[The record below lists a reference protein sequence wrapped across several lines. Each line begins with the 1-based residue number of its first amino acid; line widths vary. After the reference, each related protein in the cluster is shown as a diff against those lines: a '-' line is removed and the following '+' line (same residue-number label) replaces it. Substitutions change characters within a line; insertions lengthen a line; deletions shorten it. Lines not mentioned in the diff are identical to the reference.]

1 MLVTALVVLVSA
13 LGLLYLYLKK
23 KNEYWKSRGLITPK
37 PLPLLGNY
45 GDFILLKK
53 NLPDTVNKICKQFPK
68 EPIVGAYYGTEP
80 VIIVKDPELLKLV
93 ITKDFYYFSSR
104 DLSAHT
110 GRELMT
116 KNVFQEHGDTWRVI
130 RQNLTPVF
138 TSAKMKKMFYLIQ
151 ERTQD
156 FEKFLAREITTK
168 QTHEVRSF
176 MGKYTMDCIGSCI
189 FGLETKV
196 MQEKSD
202 NPFVVIS
209 EKIFDFRTHK
219 VFKNIMRTIWP
230 NIFYGL
236 GMSAFN
242 QDIGDFFNK
251 LIGGVFSDR
260 NYTPSSRHDFIDFIL
275 GFKKNKYITGDDIK
289 SLKNGSDAREKV
301 KLEVDDEL
309 LVARTITMI
318 FFAAGF
324 ETSAATMSFA
334 LFEMSKNPG
343 VLKRV
348 LDEVDEYLVKTEGK
362 VTYEC
367 VSDLPYLEACLDE
380 ALRIYPV
387 LGVLTREV
395 VEDYHMPSGLLL
407 EKATRVHIPVQY
419 LHMHPD
425 YFPDPEEFQ
434 PERFLGVNKDDIKPY
449 TYYPFGDGPRI
460 CIGMRFAK
468 MQMMAGLVTLLRHY
482 TVELPPHVPRKVEF
496 DPLAFTLQS
505 KHKIE
510 LNFLARSKF
519 SSQ

>member
-1 MLVTALVVLVSA
+1 MFVTTLVVLGSL

-23 KNEYWKSRGLITPK
+23 RNEYWKSRGLVTPK

-45 GDFILLKK
+45 GDFIRLKK
-53 NLPDTVNKICKQFPK
+53 NLPDTVNEICKQFPK

-80 VIIVKDPELLKLV
+80 VVIVKDPELLKLV

-104 DLSAHT
+104 DLSAHSE
-110 GRELMT
+110 REMVT
-116 KNVFQEHGDTWRVI
+116 RNVFREHGNTWRVM

-138 TSAKMKKMFYLIQ
+138 TSTKMKKMFYLIQ

-156 FEKFLAREITTK
+156 FEIFLAREIDAK
-168 QTHEVRSF
+168 PTHEVRSF
-176 MGKYTMDCIGSCI
+176 MGKYTMDCIGSCV

-202 NPFVVIS
+202 SPFVAIS
-209 EKIFDFRTHK
+209 EKIFDLGAPRVFR
-219 VFKNIMRTIWP
+219 NIIRTIWP

-236 GMSAFN
+236 GMRVYDKKVN
-242 QDIGDFFNK
+242 DFFNN
-251 LIGGVFSDR
+251 LIVGVFSGR
-260 NYTPSSRHDFIDFIL
+260 NHTPSSRHDFIDFIL
-275 GFKKNKYITGDDIK
+275 GFKKDKYITGDDIK
-289 SLKNGSDAREKV
+289 SLKNGSDSDAREKV
-301 KLEVDDEL
+301 KLDINDEL
-309 LVARTITMI
+309 LVAQTIV

-324 ETSAATMSFA
+324 ETSATTMSFT
-334 LFEMSKNPG
+334 LFEMSKNPD
-343 VLKRV
+343 VLKCV
-348 LDEVDEYLVKTEGK
+348 LDEVDEYLAKTGGK

-367 VSDLPYLEACLDE
+367 VTDLPYLEACVDE
-380 ALRIYPV
+380 ALRLYPV

-407 EKATRVHIPVQY
+407 KKATRVHIPVQY

-425 YFPDPEEFQ
+425 YFPEPKKFR
-434 PERFLGVNKDDIKPY
+434 PERFLGVVKDNIKRY
-449 TYYPFGDGPRI
+449 TYYPFGDGPRM
-460 CIGMRFAK
+460 CIGIRFAK
-468 MQMMAGLVTLLRHY
+468 MQMLAGLVTLLRHY

-510 LNFLARSKF
+510 LNFLPRAKV

>member
-1 MLVTALVVLVSA
+1 MFVTTLVVLGSI

-23 KNEYWKSRGLITPK
+23 KNEYWKSRGLVTPK

-53 NLPDTVNKICKQFPK
+53 TLPDTVNEICKQFPK

-80 VIIVKDPELLKLV
+80 VVIVKDPELLKLV
-93 ITKDFYYFSSR
+93 ITRDFYYFSSR
-104 DLSAHT
+104 DISAHA
-110 GRELMT
+110 GRETMA
-116 KNVFQEHGDTWRVI
+116 KNVFQEHGDTWRVM

-156 FEKFLAREITTK
+156 FEKFLAREIAAK
-168 QTHEVRSF
+168 PTHEVRSF
-176 MGKYTMDCIGSCI
+176 VAKYTMDCIGSCV

-202 NPFVVIS
+202 SPFVAIS
-209 EKIFDFRTHK
+209 EKIFDFRTHQ
-219 VFKNIMRTIWP
+219 VFKNVVRTIWP

-236 GMSAFN
+236 GMSAFSR
-242 QDIGDFFNK
+242 DVVDFFNK
-251 LIGGVFSDR
+251 LIVGVFSDR
-260 NYTPSSRHDFIDFIL
+260 NHTPSSRHDFIDFIL
-275 GFKKNKYITGDDIK
+275 GFKNNKFITGDGIK
-289 SLKNGSDAREKV
+289 SLKNGNDAKEKV
-301 KLEVDDEL
+301 KLPVDDEL
-309 LVARTITMI
+309 LVAQTFV

-324 ETSAATMSFA
+324 ETSAATMTFT
-334 LFEMSKNPG
+334 LYELSKNPE

-348 LDEVDEYLVKTEGK
+348 LDEVDEYLVKTDGK

-367 VSDLPYLEACLDE
+367 VTDLPYLEACVDE
-380 ALRIYPV
+380 ALRLYPV

-395 VEDYHMPSGLLL
+395 VEDYLMPSGLLL
-407 EKATRVHIPVQY
+407 KKDMRVHIPVLY
-419 LHMHPD
+419 LQMHPD
-425 YFPDPEEFQ
+425 YFPEPEKFQ
-434 PERFLGVNKDDIKPY
+434 PERFLGANKDNIKPY
-449 TYYPFGDGPRI
+449 TYCPFGDGPRI
-460 CIGMRFAK
+460 CIGQRFAK

-510 LNFLARSKF
+510 LNFLPRTKV

>member
-1 MLVTALVVLVSA
+1 MFVTTLVVLGSA
-13 LGLLYLYLKK
+13 LGLLYLYLKR
-23 KNEYWKSRGLITPK
+23 KNEYWKSRGLVTPK

-53 NLPDTVNKICKQFPK
+53 NLFDTVTDICKQFPK
-68 EPIVGAYYGTEP
+68 EPIVGVYYGTETV
-80 VIIVKDPELLKLV
+80 VIIKDPELLKLV

-110 GRELMT
+110 EREIMT
-116 KNVFQEHGDTWRVI
+116 KNVFQEYGDTWRVM

-138 TSAKMKKMFYLIQ
+138 TSAKMKKMFYLIH

-156 FEKFLAREITTK
+156 FEKFLDREIAAK
-168 QTHEVRSF
+168 PTHEVRGF
-176 MGKYTMDCIGSCI
+176 VAKYTMDCIGSCV

-202 NPFVVIS
+202 NPFVAIS
-209 EKIFDFRTHK
+209 EKIFDFHASR
-219 VFKNIMRTIWP
+219 VFKNIVRTIWP

-236 GMSAFN
+236 GMKAFD
-242 QDIGDFFNK
+242 QDVGDFFTK

-260 NYTPSSRHDFIDFIL
+260 NHTPSSRHDFIDFLL
-275 GFKKNKYITGDDIK
+275 GFKKNNCITGDGIK
-289 SLKNGSDAREKV
+289 SLKSGSDAKEKV
-301 KLEVDDEL
+301 SLPVDDES
-309 LVARTITMI
+309 LVAQTFI

-334 LFEMSKNPG
+334 LFEMSKNPE
-343 VLKRV
+343 VLKRA
-348 LDEVDEYLVKTEGK
+348 LDEVDEYLVKTGGQ

-367 VSDLPYLEACLDE
+367 VNDLPYLEACVDE

-407 EKATRVHIPVQY
+407 KKGTRVHIPVQY
-419 LHMHPD
+419 LQMHPD
-425 YFPDPEEFQ
+425 YFPEPEQFR
-434 PERFLGVNKDDIKPY
+434 PERFLGANKDDIKPY

-460 CIGMRFAK
+460 CIGMRFGK
-468 MQMMAGLVTLLRHY
+468 MQMLAGLVTLLRHY
-482 TVELPPHVPRKVEF
+482 TVELPSHVPRKVEF

-510 LNFLARSKF
+510 LNFLPRTKV

>member
-1 MLVTALVVLVSA
+1 MFVTTLVVLGSA
-13 LGLLYLYLKK
+13 LGLFYLYLKK
-23 KNEYWKSRGLITPK
+23 KNEYWKSRGLVTPK
-37 PLPLLGNY
+37 PLPLVGNY

-53 NLPDTVNKICKQFPK
+53 NLFDTVTDICKQFPK

-80 VIIVKDPELLKLV
+80 VVIVKDPELLKLV

-104 DLSAHT
+104 DLSAHSE
-110 GRELMT
+110 REMMI
-116 KNVFQEHGDTWRVI
+116 KNVFQEHGDTWRVM

-156 FEKFLAREITTK
+156 FEKFLAREIDAK
-168 QTHEVRSF
+168 PIHEVRSF
-176 MGKYTMDCIGSCI
+176 MGKYTMDCIGSCV

-196 MQEKSD
+196 MQENSD
-202 NPFVVIS
+202 NPFMVIS
-209 EKIFDFRTHK
+209 EKIFDFRASR
-219 VFKNIMRTIWP
+219 VFRNIMRTIWP

-236 GMSAFN
+236 GMRIV
-242 QDIGDFFNK
+242 DKEVGDFFNK

-260 NYTPSSRHDFIDFIL
+260 NHTPSSRHDFIDFIL
-275 GFKKNKYITGDDIK
+275 GFKKNKYITGGDIK
-289 SLKNGSDAREKV
+289 SLKNGSDGREKV
-301 KLEVDDEL
+301 KLDIDDGL
-309 LVARTITMI
+309 LVAQTMI

-334 LFEMSKNPG
+334 LFEMSKNPE

-367 VSDLPYLEACLDE
+367 ISDLPYLEACVDE
-380 ALRIYPV
+380 TLRIYPI

-407 EKATRVHIPVQY
+407 KKGMRVHIPVQY

-425 YFPDPEEFQ
+425 YFPEPEKFR
-434 PERFLGVNKDDIKPY
+434 PERFLEANKDDIKPY

-482 TVELPPHVPRKVEF
+482 TVELPPHVPRTVEF
-496 DPLAFTLQS
+496 EPLAFTLQS
-505 KHKIE
+505 KQKIE
-510 LNFLARSKF
+510 LNFVPRTQVP
-519 SSQ
+519 SQ